1 MNAKKLKEIN
11 MQQAY
16 EILNEFLIKRLWDPV
31 ETNRMSDTQCANRFF
46 KALNNYFKNETSLL
60 FWNKETSINILDE
73 NKEIIPMMQSYSFHK
88 YKEEN
93 NIN

>member
-16 EILNEFLIKRLWDPV
+16 AILNEFLIKRLQDPV

-46 KALNNYFKNETSLL
+46 KALNNYFKNETSSL

-93 NIN
+93 NIS